1 MTGVVDSSCFRG
13 RAKTVRVP
21 PAPHRAARCLGPA
34 GSAGWWS
41 LPRQP
46 GSPARAAAAP
56 PGTIAVTGNGA
67 ARAVPDLM
75 HFGVA
80 VEVVRLRAVD
90 AMAAVGANAD
100 ALVGAARSLGI
111 EPQDIR
117 SGEVCLEADVPGGE
131 PAGRGGGTFVGAA
144 GPAGPAGVSGV
155 SGYRA
160 AETFQMTVRRLD
172 YAGPT
177 LEAIAEACGPR
188 ARITGIAFGVS
199 RPEELRL
206 AARREAYADAC
217 ARAEHYALLAG
228 RRLGPL
234 HYLDEAPPAPAYL
247 VPGGS
252 ATATGCAPPS
262 PGTSD
267 SVYEQVSVHA
277 VFQLV

>member
-1 MTGVVDSSCFRG
+1 M
-13 RAKTVRVP
+13 RVP
-21 PAPHRAARCLGPA
+21 PVPHRAARCLGPA

-46 GSPARAAAAP
+46 AAPARAAAAP
-56 PGTIAVTGNGA
+56 PGSIAVTGTGA

-80 VEVVRLRAVD
+80 VEVVRPRAVD
-90 AMAAVGANAD
+90 AMAAVGATAD
-100 ALVGAARSLGI
+100 ALVTAARSLGI

-117 SGEVCLEADVPGGE
+117 SGEVSLTPDGPGAEPGGR
-131 PAGRGGGTFVGAA
+131 PGATFVGAVGTI
-144 GPAGPAGVSGV
+144 GPKGMGTV

-177 LEAIAEACGPR
+177 LEAIAEACGPQ

-206 AARREAYADAC
+206 AARREAHADAC
-217 ARAEHYALLAG
+217 ARAEHYAMLAG

-234 HYLDEAPPAPAYL
+234 QYLDEAPPAPLYL
-247 VPGGS
+247 PPAVGS

-267 SVYEQVSVHA
+267 SVYEQVCVHA
-277 VFQLV
+277 VFQLG